1 MFQDIGVSKD
11 LNEQFRRHLSETLS
25 NEPLDID
32 FQIQVSGVE
41 KKLAL
46 REIKSF
52 LLHLIPLK
60 SFSFIFI
67 SRCCHPDRGP
77 SNSLVFSPY
86 QQSWNA
92 VCIDSQPFMV
102 VNILVVNSIGCTI
115 CQKENLSQIVS
126 ETGIYLFL

>member
-46 REIKSF
+46 REIKLYF
-52 LLHLIPLK
+52 
-60 SFSFIFI
+60 F
-67 SRCCHPDRGP
+67 
-77 SNSLVFSPY
+77 Y
-86 QQSWNA
+86 
-92 VCIDSQPFMV
+92 CI
-102 VNILVVNSIGCTI
+102 
-115 CQKENLSQIVS
+115 
-126 ETGIYLFL
+126 